1 MILDQGELDR
11 RFLAACAVAR
21 EAGDLARSYFTNRD
35 SLKVEFKGPQDYL
48 TAADGAVERLI
59 VARLGAAF
67 AGDTFLGEEGG
78 GTVGPRLWVIDPIDG
93 TANFARGIALFCIAI
108 AFVVDGRT
116 ELGVIYDP
124 ISQEMFT
131 AVRGG
136 GATCNGRP
144 MRVSDAASLRNAVIE
159 VGWSSRLP
167 IAGYLDLL
175 DRVVGAGA
183 SFRRGGSGA
192 LGLAYV
198 ADGRVDGYVEL
209 HINAW
214 DCLAAL
220 LMIEEAGG
228 VTNDFLAGGEGLVR
242 GNAVLAAAPGI
253 RDALSQASGI
263 G

>member
-1 MILDQGELDR
+1 M
-11 RFLAACAVAR
+11 
-21 EAGDLARSYFTNRD
+21 
-35 SLKVEFKGPQDYL
+35 
-48 TAADGAVERLI
+48 
-59 VARLGAAF
+59 
-67 AGDTFLGEEGG
+67 
-78 GTVGPRLWVIDPIDG
+78 
-93 TANFARGIALFCIAI
+93 
-108 AFVVDGRT
+108 VDGRT